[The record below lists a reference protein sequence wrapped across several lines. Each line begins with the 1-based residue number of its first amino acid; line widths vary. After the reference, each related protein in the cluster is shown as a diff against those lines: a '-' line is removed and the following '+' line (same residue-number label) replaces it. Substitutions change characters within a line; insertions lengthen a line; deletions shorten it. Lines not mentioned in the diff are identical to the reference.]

1 MSALPSH
8 LLDESN
14 APSAADDRA
23 AVAQAWAADVRA
35 WVPSLVW
42 AVDEAGLRRADRGA
56 VLRAGMEQI
65 RASLGLR
72 VQEAEPPSGDL
83 VAHWGQVAARAVSR
97 LPEDPLAV
105 SRFLDVWVS
114 VLVGAFIEG
123 EAGRHL
129 VPPGGWDGDLRD
141 LR

>member
-1 MSALPSH
+1 MHSSLVLVDDGQSFLTPA
-8 LLDESN
+8 DE
-14 APSAADDRA
+14 RA
-23 AVAQAWAADVRA
+23 SEAQAWAAEVRA
-35 WVPSLVW
+35 WLPSVVW
-42 AVDEAGLRRADRGA
+42 AVDEAGVRRGDRGA

-65 RASLGLR
+65 RASLSMR
-72 VQEAEPPSGDL
+72 IAEAEPPCGDL
-83 VAHWGQVAARAVSR
+83 VAHWGQVAARAMSR

-105 SRFLDVWVS
+105 ARFLDVWVS

-129 VPPGGWDGDLRD
+129 APAGGWDGDLRD

>member
-1 MSALPSH
+1 MSAL
-8 LLDESN
+8 LVDRLYDSN
-14 APSAADDRA
+14 APHAADDRA
-23 AVAQAWAADVRA
+23 AVAQAWAVEVRA

-42 AVDEAGLRRADRGA
+42 AVDEAGHRRADRGA

-65 RASLGLR
+65 RASLSLR
-72 VQEAEPPSGDL
+72 VQEAEPACGDL

-97 LPEDPLAV
+97 LAEDPLAV

-129 VPPGGWDGDLRD
+129 VPVGGWDRDLRD